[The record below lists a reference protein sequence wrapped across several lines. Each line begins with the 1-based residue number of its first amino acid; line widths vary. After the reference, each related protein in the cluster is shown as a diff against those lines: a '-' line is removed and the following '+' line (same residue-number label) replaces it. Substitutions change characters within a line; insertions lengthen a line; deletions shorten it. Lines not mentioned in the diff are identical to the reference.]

1 MNPAPEPTAGD
12 SMIAVRHCLERHLAG
27 DDSARRELLEIS
39 MRRLRLLAHRILN
52 DIPSVRRFEDTDD
65 LLQNSVV
72 RLWKYLAQRQP
83 ETPVDYFRIA
93 ACLIRREL
101 IDLSRHHFGQR
112 HSTVNF
118 ESPSS
123 ASDQGFGQPRPR
135 KSHDDSSDPQ
145 KLSQWTE
152 FHEYVEKLPEED
164 RSLFDLL
171 WYQGLTMGETSEL
184 LGVPLRSL
192 GRRWKSARIRLY
204 RDLLMDPEETTRIET
219 GEN

>member
-1 MNPAPEPTAGD
+1 MSSAPESSATN
-12 SMIAVRHCLERHLAG
+12 STIAVRHWLDRHKVG

-39 MRRLRLLAHRILN
+39 MRRLRLLARKILS
-52 DIPSVRRFEDTDD
+52 DIPSVRQFEDTDD
-65 LLQNSVV
+65 LLQNSAL
-72 RLWKYLAQRQP
+72 RLWKCLQDHQP
-83 ETPVDYFRIA
+83 ESAIDYFRLA

-123 ASDQGFGQPRPR
+123 ASDQAIGQHGHRE
-135 KSHDDSSDPQ
+135 SHDDSSDPQ

-152 FHEYVEKLPEED
+152 FHEYVEKLPAED

-171 WYQGLTMGETSEL
+171 WYQGLTMNETSEL
-184 LGVPLRSL
+184 LGLPLRSL
-192 GRRWKSARIRLY
+192 GRRWKSVRIRLY
-204 RDLLMDPEETTRIET
+204 RDLLMDPGETKGIET